1 MFFTQ
6 QKQMPWPQ
14 FKSKGKWQDLLLL
27 GSGTERKKITLTY
40 QTLEKF
46 SHSQVEE

>member
-27 GSGTERKKITLTY
+27 GSGTERKKLTLTY
-40 QTLEKF
+40 
-46 SHSQVEE
+46 